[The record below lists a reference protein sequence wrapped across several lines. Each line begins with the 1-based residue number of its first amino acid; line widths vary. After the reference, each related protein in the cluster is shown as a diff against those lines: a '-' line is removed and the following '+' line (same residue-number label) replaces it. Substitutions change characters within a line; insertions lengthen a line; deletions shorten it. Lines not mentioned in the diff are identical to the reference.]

1 LKQIKTNPSS
11 SIGIQ
16 AQLAF
21 LKPLFEYHYSG
32 IAFCYDEVFSLPCLA
47 MMVSQKVLQMWLA
60 RVFVL
65 LSLALGAAIAVRPS
79 VIGGGSANAAEQSEQ
94 TIQQPLTIRADIQQ
108 ANSLTGVV
116 TARGNVQLNY
126 PARQI
131 QATSAQAQYFSRER
145 RIVLSGNVYVLN
157 KGNSLQADS
166 VTYLIDQDRFVALP
180 VEDQQVESI
189 ILIPEKPESSPPVQ

>member
-1 LKQIKTNPSS
+1 
-11 SIGIQ
+11 
-16 AQLAF
+16 
-21 LKPLFEYHYSG
+21 
-32 IAFCYDEVFSLPCLA
+32 
-47 MMVSQKVLQMWLA
+47 MMVSQKALQMWFYPA
-60 RVFVL
+60 RIFFL
-65 LSLALGAAIAVRPS
+65 LLLTLGAAIAVRPS
-79 VIGGGSANAAEQSEQ
+79 AFSGGSANAAQQSEQ

-166 VTYLIDQDRFVALP
+166 VTYLIDEDRFVALP
-180 VEDQQVESI
+180 VADQQVESI
-189 ILIPEKPESSPPVQ
+189 ILIPEKPESSPPAQ

>member
-1 LKQIKTNPSS
+1 
-11 SIGIQ
+11 
-16 AQLAF
+16 
-21 LKPLFEYHYSG
+21 
-32 IAFCYDEVFSLPCLA
+32 
-47 MMVSQKVLQMWLA
+47 MWFYPA
-60 RVFVL
+60 RIFFL
-65 LSLALGAAIAVRPS
+65 LSLTLGLAIAVRPS
-79 VIGGGSANAAEQSEQ
+79 PISSELANAAEPSEQ

-166 VTYLIDQDRFVALP
+166 VTYLIDEDRFVALP

-189 ILIPEKPESSPPVQ
+189 ILIPEKPESSPAVQ